1 MGFPARFA
9 TVVAVGVVPLLASA
23 CVVQVESKDYTA
35 REERRFVVS
44 GTPDLTLVTFD
55 GPVEVRAW
63 DRPDV
68 LVEIY
73 KAGSS
78 KEAVDAIAVLA
89 EQEGGRVRV
98 EAREPSHTEWS
109 LDGLHTSRQARLVA
123 SVPRTCNV
131 LARSGDG
138 SIHAERISGRLELRT
153 GDGGVRALGLDG
165 DVRVETGDGSVKLQD
180 VNGAVAV
187 HTGDG
192 SIVASGQL
200 KAMRAETDDGS
211 ISVTA
216 TAGSSMADT
225 WNVSTGDGGVVI
237 AVPGQFGAE
246 IDAQTKDGVVRVDE
260 SLGPSA
266 APEGD
271 RRTLR
276 ATLGSGGHVLR
287 IRTNDGTIT
296 IRKS

>member
-9 TVVAVGVVPLLASA
+9 TFVAVGVGPLVASA

-35 REERRFVVS
+35 REERRFTVS

-63 DRPDV
+63 DRPEV
-68 LVEIY
+68 LVEIH

-109 LDGLHTSRQARLVA
+109 IGGLQASRQARLVA

-138 SIHAERISGRLELRT
+138 SIHAERVSGRLELRT
-153 GDGGVRALGLDG
+153 GDGTVRGLGLDG
-165 DVRVETGDGSVKLQD
+165 DIRIETGDGSVKLQD
-180 VNGAVAV
+180 VNGAVDV

-192 SIVASGQL
+192 SIFASGQL
-200 KAMRAETDDGS
+200 KAIRAETGDGS
-211 ISVTA
+211 ISLTA
-216 TAGSSMADT
+216 TPGSAMTDT
-225 WNVSTGDGGVVI
+225 WNISTGDGGVVI
-237 AVPGQFGAE
+237 AVPEQFGAD
-246 IDAQTKDGVVRVDE
+246 IDALTKDGVIRVDE
-260 SLGPSA
+260 SLGASSVPT
-266 APEGD
+266 GD

-276 ATLGSGGHVLR
+276 ATIGSGGRVLR

>member
-1 MGFPARFA
+1 
-9 TVVAVGVVPLLASA
+9 VASA

-35 REERRFVVS
+35 REERRFTVS

-63 DRPDV
+63 DRPEV
-68 LVEIY
+68 LVEIH

-109 LDGLHTSRQARLVA
+109 IGGLQASRQARLVA

-138 SIHAERISGRLELRT
+138 SIHAERVSGRLELRT
-153 GDGGVRALGLDG
+153 GDGTVRGLGLDG
-165 DVRVETGDGSVKLQD
+165 DIRIETGDGSVKLQD
-180 VNGAVAV
+180 VNGAVDV

-192 SIVASGQL
+192 SIFASGQL
-200 KAMRAETDDGS
+200 KAIRAETGDGS
-211 ISVTA
+211 ISLTA
-216 TAGSSMADT
+216 TPGSAMTDT
-225 WNVSTGDGGVVI
+225 WNISTSDGGVVI
-237 AVPGQFGAE
+237 AVPEQFGAD
-246 IDAQTKDGVVRVDE
+246 IDALTKDGVIRVDE
-260 SLGPSA
+260 SLGASSVPT
-266 APEGD
+266 GD

-276 ATLGSGGHVLR
+276 ATIGSGGRVLR